1 MDDSTVEVNVKLPPK
16 LVEFI
21 EKKIDEGLFSSVEEF
36 IQHGVRLLAEFYG
49 LSGESVLS
57 KIIQHINITPA
68 RKGPSGE
75 LSPNEQFLL
84 DAIGKSKFVFEQ
96 EIYALILKEA
106 MIRQTKPMSRE
117 EFKEALESL
126 IKKGILERVQYGN
139 ETIIRKKMEE

>member
-1 MDDSTVEVNVKLPPK
+1 MEDSTVEVKINLPYK

-21 EKKIDEGLFSSVEEF
+21 EKKIDEGLFSSVDEF
-36 IQHGVRLLAEFYG
+36 IQHGARLLAEFYG
-49 LSGESVLS
+49 LPGESVLS
-57 KIIQHINITPA
+57 KIIQQIGIAPA
-68 RKGPSGE
+68 RRGPSSE
-75 LSPNEQFLL
+75 LNPNEQFLL

-106 MIRQTKPMSRE
+106 MVRQTKPMSRE

-139 ETIIRKKMEE
+139 ETIIRKKTEE